1 MDVEAG
7 PRGPARLWHHVEP
20 DFSAA
25 AIWTERTSGRG
36 EDADPLLVLHR
47 PTGSGLIGVFDGVG
61 GAGRAVAGRTP
72 QGVERTQ
79 AWIASRRVRG
89 LVEEWFTSERLAVS
103 ADALAAHVAARLG
116 KDVSRRGRMRGSI
129 HRELPT
135 TFAGLT
141 FDFDHSG
148 LRWEAL
154 WAGDSRC
161 YLIEPGPGLQ
171 QLSRDDCDLDDALG
185 QLLQDPPMTNL
196 ICANRPFTINSCPGS
211 AETPCV
217 LLCATDGFFGY
228 VDTPAR
234 FEFILLETLL
244 SAQDCMHWAG
254 LLAERVSSY
263 TGDDASLALAA
274 FGFAGFDALRASFR
288 ERLEYLRNAHALPMD
303 QVPPA
308 NRHALTTAREASW
321 HAYRGGY
328 ERRLTSGPREYA

>member
-7 PRGPARLWHHVEP
+7 ARGPSRLWHHVETG
-20 DFSAA
+20 FSAA
-25 AIWTERTSGRG
+25 ALWTERTPGRG
-36 EDADPLLVLHR
+36 EDADPLVVLHR
-47 PTGSGLIGVFDGVG
+47 PSGLGLLGVFDGAG

-72 QGVERTQ
+72 RGVERTQ

-89 LVEEWFTSERLAVS
+89 LVEEWFVSERSDAS
-103 ADALAAHVAARLG
+103 AEALAAHVAGRLG
-116 KDVSRRGRMRGSI
+116 KDVLRRGRMRGSI

-135 TFAGLT
+135 TFAGLS
-141 FDFDHSG
+141 FDVDG
-148 LRWEAL
+148 PRLRWDAL

-161 YLIEPGPGLQ
+161 YVVESASGLQ
-171 QLSRDDCDLDDALG
+171 QLSTDDCDLDDTLA

-196 ICANRPFTINSCPGS
+196 VCANQPFRINTRPGS
-211 AETPCV
+211 AELPCV

-234 FEFILLETLL
+234 FELILLETLL

-254 LLAERVSSY
+254 LLAERVSTY

-274 FGFAGFDALRASFR
+274 FGFADFDALRASFR
-288 ERLEYLRNAHALPMD
+288 ERLEHLRVTHALPMD
-303 QVPPA
+303 RVPA
-308 NRHALTTAREASW
+308 GDRQALAAAREASW

-328 ERRLTSGPREYA
+328 ERRLATGAQELT